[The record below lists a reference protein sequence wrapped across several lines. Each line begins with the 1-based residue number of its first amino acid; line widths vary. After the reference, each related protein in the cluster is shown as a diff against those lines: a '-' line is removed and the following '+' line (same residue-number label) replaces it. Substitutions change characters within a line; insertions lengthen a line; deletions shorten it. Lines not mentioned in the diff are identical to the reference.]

1 LSLGNLG
8 LETLVVMLAGFLVGF
23 IPAFV
28 FIGFYF
34 GRRLEKEKKALQLSY
49 ERQLNALRDT
59 LRRMMDKIDELTGE
73 RTRLQRSNKA
83 LREAVRDQH
92 EITDSTNMEL
102 EDAQQNLVRL
112 EERVDELEAE
122 NLRYE
127 GRLEEAA
134 TQQARMA
141 DQYQQA
147 VNQFTQTER
156 LQKNLIFA
164 ASQLREAKLANA
176 AFEAQLA
183 QLLKPA
189 ADKESPDQE
198 KLDVGVIGG
207 MDPVYA
213 ERLHESGIHTI
224 GDLAKQ
230 TPARVAH
237 FVGLPDWDDSAAWIA
252 EAKLRLAGANPR
264 A

>member
-1 LSLGNLG
+1 MSLGSLG
-8 LETLVVMLAGFLVGF
+8 LEALVVMLAGFLIGV

-34 GRRLEKEKKALQLSY
+34 GRRLEKEKKALRLSY

-59 LRRMMDKIDELTGE
+59 LRRMMEKMDELINE
-73 RTRLQRSNKA
+73 RNRLQRSNKA
-83 LREAVRDQH
+83 LREAIRDQH
-92 EITDSTNMEL
+92 EAADHTSLEL
-102 EDAQQNLVRL
+102 EDAQHNLVRL
-112 EERVDELEAE
+112 EERVDQLEE
-122 NLRYE
+122 EKLRYE
-127 GRLEEAA
+127 GRLEQASI
-134 TQQARMA
+134 QQERMA
-141 DQYQQA
+141 AHYEQVIDRVA
-147 VNQFTQTER
+147 QTER

-164 ASQLREAKLANA
+164 ASQLREAKLTIA
-176 AFEAQLA
+176 AFDAQLD
-183 QLLKPA
+183 QSLEPL
-189 ADKESPDQE
+189 ADDDSSNQE
-198 KLDVGVIGG
+198 GLDLSVIKGLE
-207 MDPVYA
+207 PVYA

-224 GDLAKQ
+224 GDLARQ